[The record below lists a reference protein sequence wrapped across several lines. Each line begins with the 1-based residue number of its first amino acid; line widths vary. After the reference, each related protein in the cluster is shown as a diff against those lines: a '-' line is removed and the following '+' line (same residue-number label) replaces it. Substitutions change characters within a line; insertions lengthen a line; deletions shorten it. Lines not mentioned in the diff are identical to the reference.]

1 MKTQYQPRPFREQHG
16 SREIQRDIDLM
27 RAIYARRGP
36 LNHQRRQ
43 CLIGWVCIGMGIGAT
58 IATFTLF

>member
-1 MKTQYQPRPFREQHG
+1 MRHQQRPFREQHG

-36 LNHQRRQ
+36 LNQHRSH
-43 CLIGWVCIGMGIGAT
+43 CVIGWGAVAFAITCIVAAFLI
-58 IATFTLF
+58 F

>member
-1 MKTQYQPRPFREQHG
+1 MKTQYQPRPFREQYG

-36 LNHQRRQ
+36 LNHKRSQ
-43 CLIGWVCIGMGIGAT
+43 CLIGWVGIGMGIGAI
-58 IATFTLF
+58 IAAFLIF